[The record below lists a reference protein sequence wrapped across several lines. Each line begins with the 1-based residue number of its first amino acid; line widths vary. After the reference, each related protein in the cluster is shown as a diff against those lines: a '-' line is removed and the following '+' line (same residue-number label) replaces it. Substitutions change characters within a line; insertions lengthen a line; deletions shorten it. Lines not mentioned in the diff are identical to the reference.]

1 MLSPFLSVCHNRL
14 QNASPHKK
22 PTIRTP
28 TDHPCTNEEPVSNR
42 LMVSVNML
50 YLCASKCV
58 HDWWSS
64 RCQVVDFLLLLVYL
78 FSHKRAV
85 LDNSRTS
92 SLCPFQSLLVVFVES
107 VSTPKWSSSGFLKN
121 HTVQFNWAKKVYLLS
136 LQSTFEVKHGV
147 TLPLVAQLNPLLF
160 PTQTHRAWG
169 SSVLTELVSYSN
181 EQSDET
187 LFTNVDTLTPR
198 RNQMKDWLCP
208 HTFPIFLTVADHF
221 QNKCTTCILYWY
233 STE

>member
-22 PTIRTP
+22 TTIRTP

-107 VSTPKWSSSGFLKN
+107 VSTPKWSSSGFLK
-121 HTVQFNWAKKVYLLS
+121 TTQCS
-136 LQSTFEVKHGV
+136 LTGQKSIFIV
-147 TLPLVAQLNPLLF
+147 TSEHF
-160 PTQTHRAWG
+160 WG
-169 SSVLTELVSYSN
+169 KTWRHAPSSG
-181 EQSDET
+181 
-187 LFTNVDTLTPR
+187 
-198 RNQMKDWLCP
+198 
-208 HTFPIFLTVADHF
+208 
-221 QNKCTTCILYWY
+221 
-233 STE
+233 STEPTFISYTNSQSMRQLCAYWVSKLQ

>member
-1 MLSPFLSVCHNRL
+1 MMLPLQRESRGLMDRSPLLNAVKCEIDFAVITSPLVSALMLSPFLSVCHNRL

-22 PTIRTP
+22 TTIRTP

-121 HTVQFNWAKKVYLLS
+121 HTVQFNWAKKYIYCHFRALL
-136 LQSTFEVKHGV
+136 
-147 TLPLVAQLNPLLF
+147 
-160 PTQTHRAWG
+160 R
-169 SSVLTELVSYSN
+169 
-181 EQSDET
+181 
-187 LFTNVDTLTPR
+187 
-198 RNQMKDWLCP
+198 
-208 HTFPIFLTVADHF
+208 
-221 QNKCTTCILYWY
+221 
-233 STE
+233 